1 MAKEGI
7 RWDEGNLAANDD
19 ERDAA
24 HARGERQ
31 QILEPKTPFHNLED
45 DGETPESWPP
55 KAAAATQA
63 KPTCTPQNSVATV
76 ASRQGSM
83 EDVSSPDQNKALN
96 LGSHDLS
103 ALTASALERR
113 EAPQEDDEVEKRIK
127 FEENRKKHYK
137 TGKSLAELR
146 AEAAKAMEEED
157 DEDED

>member
-1 MAKEGI
+1 MTKEGI
-7 RWDEGNLAANDD
+7 TWDEDNLTANDV

-45 DGETPESWPP
+45 DGETPEAFPP
-55 KAAAATQA
+55 KAAAATLAQ
-63 KPTCTPQNSVATV
+63 PTCTPQNSVATV

-96 LGSHDLS
+96 LGVHDLS

-113 EAPQEDDEVEKRIK
+113 EAPTEDDDIEKRRQ

-146 AEAAKAMEEED
+146 AEALKAMEEDD